1 MANTYNFYKPKL
13 DSEYPEVNG
22 PVSITTYISALDESY
37 SHFREKAVKIQKA
50 CAGNNDPDGS
60 SSAEPKSAFSRDSV
74 DYPVFHSPYGKMVQ
88 KVHARL
94 IYFLSYPSDPK
105 FESVPSPD
113 HILALSHEAS
123 LADKN
128 LEKTFIALAASQ
140 YKKTVMPSMHC
151 SRRCGNMY
159 TASLYGGLASLISPV
174 EPVVLLG
181 KRIVMFAYG
190 AGCASS
196 FFCIRV
202 KGDTREIQE
211 KMNLL
216 SRLASMEVVPCQEY
230 VEALE
235 LWEKNHMHAVTFRR
249 GRSMISGLVHFISN
263 SLMAS
268 TGGSTGVL
276 LLDCP

>member
-1 MANTYNFYKPKL
+1 M
-13 DSEYPEVNG
+13 
-22 PVSITTYISALDESY
+22 SITTYISALDESY

-60 SSAEPKSAFSRDSV
+60 SSAEPKSAFSLDSV

-94 IYFLSYPSDPK
+94 IFNDFLSYPSDPK

-140 YKKTVMPSMHC
+140 YKKTVMPSIHTARDDAATC
-151 SRRCGNMY
+151 TLPHY
-159 TASLYGGLASLISPV
+159 TEVLLTLASLISSF
-174 EPVVLLG
+174 EPVVPLG
-181 KRIVMFAYG
+181 KRIVMFAFG

-216 SRLASMEVVPCQEY
+216 SRLASLEVVPCQEY

-235 LWEKNHMHAVTFRR
+235 LREKNHNACSYVPEGSIDDIWPGSFYLEGVDGKYRR
-249 GRSMISGLVHFISN
+249 
-263 SLMAS
+263 A
-268 TGGSTGVL
+268 L
-276 LLDCP
+276 LRLTAAP